1 MLVVREFCKFGDE
14 HDFVRPWPC
23 YSAVGVVPSAGTVVV
38 LFVSDSRQRSHK
50 FVFEDLKRTSYFVIA
65 VLIACVRY
73 LKMVSSR
80 NIGGRK
86 AGRKRR
92 APRKRMTREAMRP
105 SPPGVVVFKCL
116 LRKDVSGST
125 AIQQVTRRESEPYRV
140 GASFLE
146 KNCAS
151 SFYGSII
158 LDSEISW
165 RAWIEMKPAGV
176 DPDETFPLHLYAPAP
191 PSDRML
197 QEFHY
202 VRHG

>member
-1 MLVVREFCKFGDE
+1 M
-14 HDFVRPWPC
+14 
-23 YSAVGVVPSAGTVVV
+23 
-38 LFVSDSRQRSHK
+38 
-50 FVFEDLKRTSYFVIA
+50 VI
-65 VLIACVRY
+65 VCLIY
-73 LKMVSSR
+73 LKMARSR
-80 NIGGRK
+80 QIGGKK

-176 DPDETFPLHLYAPAP
+176 DPDETFPLHLFAPAP
-191 PSDRML
+191 PSDRMVR
-197 QEFHY
+197 EFHY
-202 VRHG
+202 VRYG

>member
-1 MLVVREFCKFGDE
+1 MF
-14 HDFVRPWPC
+14 RPWPC
-23 YSAVGVVPSAGTVVV
+23 WCAVGVVPAAGTVCL
-38 LFVSDSRQRSHK
+38 LFVCGSRYHYFIK
-50 FVFEDLKRTSYFVIA
+50 LFCEGLKRIGICVFTVAI
-65 VLIACVRY
+65 LCVRY